1 MPSTFSAIHQ
11 FHSGVA
17 PGDAITNQMFALQS
31 VIQNM
36 GYESHIYAQHIEYDT
51 LQIRHLDSF
60 IPSENE
66 LLLVHHSM
74 GHHLLNRV
82 VSFSN
87 PIITVYHNITPASEL
102 DDSAYKFFSNLGR
115 SQLAVLAQRSLA
127 GIADSHYNRK
137 EMLLTGF
144 NDVEVIPVRTNF
156 REYEIA
162 GQLRHPE
169 RDWLF
174 VGRLAPNKG
183 QIEIIRA
190 FNHYHHTSDKAA
202 RLHLVGAH
210 NMRTYVDLI
219 GEEIENLNLITQI
232 DAPGKLDDLALM
244 NRYARAGV
252 FVSLSRHEGFGVP
265 LLEAMAA
272 QVPVVALAS
281 SAVTETMGGA
291 GVLINSS
298 DPQIVSRSV
307 EKVMTDSDYRRE
319 VLWRQNRRLE
329 KITTFNV
336 EGALHRILQ
345 KLAGRTHPI
354 RVQIQGPIES
364 SYSLAI
370 LNRETAFQLNDAADF
385 EVSVYPTEG
394 PGDYPPNLEAMDQI
408 PQLPEMYELG
418 ATTSYPDVVIRQ
430 MFPPRVNDTTAKIT
444 LQYFGWEESL
454 VPPEFAQDFNQHVH
468 RIMTMSSF
476 VKDALY
482 NSGVTIP
489 IDVVGVGVRPP
500 ISNPLA
506 VIPEIEDLKKIRF
519 LHISSA
525 FPRKGIDV
533 LLNSYFDEFTSDDD
547 VTLVL
552 KTFPNQ
558 HNTVAEQ
565 LKNLVQA
572 HPSAPH
578 VVWINRD
585 LPLDHLGNLYDIA
598 DAYVHPARGEGFGL
612 PVAEAML
619 ARVPVISTATS
630 GLADFVDDSTAAV
643 ILSERTFAAS
653 HVSIPESEWF
663 EPNRKALK
671 RELRSLYEGSNADV
685 RSQRV
690 AAAHLKISTDFS
702 WSAVGQRIQDSVNSS
717 LAKPTSIK
725 VSHLST
731 FNSRCGIAEYTSLL
745 RDGLPRYVA
754 SSIYANRDAWP
765 IDVDEEEDVVR
776 IWEQARN
783 QDVQNLVTA
792 LNLSDSDVVHLQYNY
807 GFFSMEDLT
816 TLINHVQGVKPVIVT
831 LHRTIDL
838 DRGHEIVSLAHAADA
853 LKKVSA
859 IVVHEEHDIRQLSQF
874 GIVDNVV
881 LIPHGA
887 MPFMGQRSGR
897 RYTSGS
903 ELKIGTFGFLL
914 PHKGL
919 EVTLHALHSLGT
931 QGLPAS
937 LTALCSIHP
946 DPSSQATHNRVRELM
961 RGLNLTS
968 HVRLDTGFKSVNEI
982 HSELDGVDILV
993 LPYSV
998 TQESSSGVLAM
1009 LLGIGKPIIAT
1020 DLAIFSGSRDALV
1033 TIPAPARCDDLVAAI
1048 SDLIHDPE
1056 LMASKGRAVAKR
1068 ALETSWGAI
1077 GQQTADLYASVIR

>member
-1 MPSTFSAIHQ
+1 MPKNFSAIHQ
-11 FHSGVA
+11 FHSGTSE
-17 PGDAITNQMFALQS
+17 GDAITNQMFALQATLHG
-31 VIQNM
+31 M
-36 GYESHIYAQHIEYDT
+36 GFESHIYSQHIDYDRS
-51 LQIRHLDSF
+51 QVRHIDSF
-60 IPSENE
+60 VPSEKE

-74 GHHLLNRV
+74 GHHLLNRILG
-82 VSFSN
+82 FRN
-87 PIITVYHNITPASEL
+87 PIVTVYHNITPAREL
-102 DDSAYKFFSNLGR
+102 DDAGNKYFSQVGR
-115 SQLAVLAQRSLA
+115 NQLSLLAQRSLA

-137 EMLLTGF
+137 EMLLAGF
-144 NDVEVIPVRTNF
+144 KQVEIIPVRTTF
-156 REYEIA
+156 REYEVA

-174 VGRLAPNKG
+174 VGRIAPNKG
-183 QIEIIRA
+183 QLEIIQA
-190 FNHYHHTSDKAA
+190 FNHYHHNVDKSA
-202 RLHLVGAH
+202 RLHLVGSH
-210 NMRTYVDLI
+210 NMRPYVDAV
-219 GEEIENLNLITQI
+219 GKEIENLNLTAQI
-232 DAPGKLDDLALM
+232 DAPGKLDDISLI

-291 GVLINSS
+291 GVLLDSPDS
-298 DPQIVSRSV
+298 QTVSRAV
-307 EKVMTDSDYRRE
+307 ERVMTDSDYRSE
-319 VLWRQNRRLE
+319 ILWRQNRRLE

-336 EGALHRILQ
+336 AEALHRVLEKISGQ
-345 KLAGRTHPI
+345 SHAI
-354 RVQIQGPIES
+354 RVQVQGPIES

-370 LNRETAFQLNDAADF
+370 LNREAAFQLATDKALA
-385 EVSVYPTEG
+385 VSVYPTEG
-394 PGDYPPNLEAMDQI
+394 PGDYPPDLDAISSI
-408 PQLPEMYELG
+408 PGLSSMFDCG
-418 ATTSYPDVVIRQ
+418 RSTSYPDVIIRQ
-430 MFPPRVNDTTAKIT
+430 MFPPRVRDTTAGVT

-454 VPPEFAQDFNQHVH
+454 VPQEFAHDFNQHVQ

-476 VKDALY
+476 VKDALVD
-482 NSGVTIP
+482 SGVTIP

-500 ISNPLA
+500 VTNPQA
-506 VIPEIEDLKKIRF
+506 EIPELKDVKRVCL

-533 LLNSYFDEFTSDDD
+533 LLDSYFAEFTSNDD

-558 HNTVAEQ
+558 HNTVGEQ
-565 LKNLVQA
+565 LKTLLHA
-572 HPSAPH
+572 HPHAPH
-578 VVWINRD
+578 VVWIDRD

-619 ARVPVISTATS
+619 ARVPVISTDTS
-630 GLADFVDDSTAAV
+630 GLADFVDSTTAAV
-643 ILSERTFAAS
+643 ISSERTPAAS
-653 HVSIPESEWF
+653 HVSIPGSEWF
-663 EPNRKALK
+663 EPNREVLQ
-671 RELRSLYEGSNADV
+671 RELRNLYEGSDSEI

-690 AAAHLKISTDFS
+690 NAAHVKISSEFS
-702 WSAVGQRIQDSVNSS
+702 WDAVGERIKDSVKAS
-717 LAKPTSIK
+717 LGIPTSIK

-745 RDGLPRYVA
+745 RDGLPQYVA

-765 IDVDEEEDVVR
+765 IDLDEEEDVVR
-776 IWEQARN
+776 IWEQSRN

-792 LNLSDSDVVHLQYNY
+792 LNISDSDVVHLQYNY
-807 GFFSMEDLT
+807 GFFAMEDLT

-838 DRGHEIVSLAHAADA
+838 DRGHEIVSLAHAAEA

-859 IVVHEEHDIRQLSQF
+859 IVVHEDHDVRRLSQF

-887 MPFMGQRSGR
+887 MPFKGRRSGR
-897 RYTSGS
+897 LYSSNS

-919 EVTLHALHSLGT
+919 EVTLQSLHSLRA
-931 QGLPAS
+931 QGLQAS

-946 DPSSQATHNRVRELM
+946 DPTSQIAHNRVTELLRE
-961 RGLNLTS
+961 LNLTA
-968 HVRLDTGFKSVNEI
+968 HVRLDTGFKTVEEI
-982 HSELDGVDILV
+982 HSELDEVDVLV
-993 LPYSV
+993 LPY
-998 TQESSSGVLAM
+998 TETEESSSGVLAM
-1009 LLGIGKPIIAT
+1009 LLGIGKPIITT
-1020 DLAIFSGSRDALV
+1020 DLAIFSGSRESLL
-1033 TIPAPARCDDLVAAI
+1033 TIPAPANSDELTAAI
-1048 SDLIHDPE
+1048 TSLINHPE
-1056 LMASKGRAVAKR
+1056 LMVSKGRAAAKR
-1068 ALETSWGAI
+1068 AQEISWGAI

>member
-1 MPSTFSAIHQ
+1 
-11 FHSGVA
+11 
-17 PGDAITNQMFALQS
+17 
-31 VIQNM
+31 
-36 GYESHIYAQHIEYDT
+36 
-51 LQIRHLDSF
+51 
-60 IPSENE
+60 
-66 LLLVHHSM
+66 
-74 GHHLLNRV
+74 
-82 VSFSN
+82 
-87 PIITVYHNITPASEL
+87 
-102 DDSAYKFFSNLGR
+102 
-115 SQLAVLAQRSLA
+115 
-127 GIADSHYNRK
+127 
-137 EMLLTGF
+137 
-144 NDVEVIPVRTNF
+144 
-156 REYEIA
+156 
-162 GQLRHPE
+162 
-169 RDWLF
+169 
-174 VGRLAPNKG
+174 
-183 QIEIIRA
+183 
-190 FNHYHHTSDKAA
+190 
-202 RLHLVGAH
+202 
-210 NMRTYVDLI
+210 
-219 GEEIENLNLITQI
+219 
-232 DAPGKLDDLALM
+232 
-244 NRYARAGV
+244 
-252 FVSLSRHEGFGVP
+252 
-265 LLEAMAA
+265 
-272 QVPVVALAS
+272 
-281 SAVTETMGGA
+281 
-291 GVLINSS
+291 
-298 DPQIVSRSV
+298 
-307 EKVMTDSDYRRE
+307 
-319 VLWRQNRRLE
+319 
-329 KITTFNV
+329 
-336 EGALHRILQ
+336 
-345 KLAGRTHPI
+345 
-354 RVQIQGPIES
+354 
-364 SYSLAI
+364 
-370 LNRETAFQLNDAADF
+370 
-385 EVSVYPTEG
+385 
-394 PGDYPPNLEAMDQI
+394 
-408 PQLPEMYELG
+408 
-418 ATTSYPDVVIRQ
+418 
-430 MFPPRVNDTTAKIT
+430 
-444 LQYFGWEESL
+444 
-454 VPPEFAQDFNQHVH
+454 
-468 RIMTMSSF
+468 
-476 VKDALY
+476 
-482 NSGVTIP
+482 
-489 IDVVGVGVRPP
+489 
-500 ISNPLA
+500 
-506 VIPEIEDLKKIRF
+506 
-519 LHISSA
+519 
-525 FPRKGIDV
+525 
-533 LLNSYFDEFTSDDD
+533 
-547 VTLVL
+547 
-552 KTFPNQ
+552 
-558 HNTVAEQ
+558 
-565 LKNLVQA
+565 
-572 HPSAPH
+572 
-578 VVWINRD
+578 
-585 LPLDHLGNLYDIA
+585 
-598 DAYVHPARGEGFGL
+598 
-612 PVAEAML
+612 ML

-671 RELRSLYEGSNADV
+671 RDLRSLYEGSNADV

-946 DPSSQATHNRVRELM
+946 DPSSQATHNRVSELLRE
-961 RGLNLTS
+961 LNLTS

-982 HSELDGVDILV
+982 HSELDEVDILV
-993 LPYSV
+993 LPYSE